1 MSTQL
6 LGCRPLVALVLLL
19 PLACGPKTTTEF
31 EDAEAFFEFNTTAN
45 DLGLQIV
52 LDAPGWRRV
61 EVISPRKQKVFHLTA
76 EQDFSKLGVTELR
89 FESAEPTPPEVL
101 SLLPPGSYAFRGK
114 TVDGDALASTATLSH
129 DFLPAPTISP
139 SGGQVVDP
147 SNVVVTWSAPG
158 AQRVEIIIENL
169 RLGANFDVTVPGS
182 TTTRLN
188 VPPQFLARGEEY
200 KIEILAIGENRNR
213 TLVESTFATKP

>member
-1 MSTQL
+1 MSIKL
-6 LGCRPLVALVLLL
+6 LVRRPVIALVLLL
-19 PLACGPKTTTEF
+19 PSACGPKTSTEF
-31 EDAEAFFEFNTTAN
+31 EAAEVFFELNTTAN
-45 DLGLQIV
+45 DLGLQVV

-61 EVISPRKQKVFHLTA
+61 EVISPRKQKVFNVTA

-89 FESAEPTPPEVL
+89 FESAEPAPPQVL
-101 SLLPPGSYAFRGK
+101 SLLPPGTYAFRGI
-114 TVDGDALASTATLSH
+114 TVDGTTLASTATLSH

-158 AQRVEIIIENL
+158 AKRVEIIIENVG
-169 RLGANFDVTVPGS
+169 LGHNFDVTVAGS
-182 TTTRLN
+182 TTRLN